1 MNVTEDP
8 EYDNICTKCNQ
19 KIMNY
24 PNKLCRK
31 QFLPPRITST
41 YEIQNSGTNNFF
53 KLLSENLKLDEFIK
67 ETQLNSKYCDDFI
80 EWIPSSNLENIK
92 HLANGGSSKVYFG
105 IWNLS
110 SNMSLAPVIPK
121 QVTCKV
127 VLKSINGS
135 DNISDLILNELKFHH
150 ECRGPR
156 VIPFYGITKSPHS
169 LDGNKYAMI
178 IRHAEYGDLRNY
190 IYKFFPKLT
199 WIDRAKILL
208 ELSKALNSLHQMNL
222 LHRDFHCKNILVDE
236 GDRIF
241 VSDFGLCQLIGSE
254 IDTNNIQGVLPY
266 IAPEVLRHEPYTKRS
281 EVYSISMI
289 MWELTSKKP
298 PFSNYPHNIELA
310 FAVLDGQ
317 RPEDVKG
324 TPYFYANIMKQCWDS
339 DPLKRPDASC
349 LPEIFEKMIEQFKMT
364 DDNVSSNSTSCSL
377 SSRSNSVNNDN
388 IESGYKT
395 RAYSLSLTCKTNDAD
410 IEISPLPPVANL
422 NEISIQAEYETKK
435 HENISGF
442 STNFNGI

>member
-53 KLLSENLKLDEFIK
+53 KLLSGNLKLDEFIK

-110 SNMSLAPVIPK
+110 SNMSLAPVVPK

-150 ECRGPR
+150 GCRGPR

-178 IRHAEYGDLRNY
+178 IRHAE
-190 IYKFFPKLT
+190 
-199 WIDRAKILL
+199 
-208 ELSKALNSLHQMNL
+208 
-222 LHRDFHCKNILVDE
+222 DFHCKNILVDE

-254 IDTNNIQGVLPY
+254 
-266 IAPEVLRHEPYTKRS
+266 
-281 EVYSISMI
+281 
-289 MWELTSKKP
+289 
-298 PFSNYPHNIELA
+298 IELA

-349 LPEIFEKMIEQFKMT
+349 LPEIFEKMIEQFKLT

>member
-31 QFLPPRITST
+31 QFLPPRIT
-41 YEIQNSGTNNFF
+41 
-53 KLLSENLKLDEFIK
+53 K
-67 ETQLNSKYCDDFI
+67 TQLNSKYCDDFI

-236 GDRIF
+236 
-241 VSDFGLCQLIGSE
+241 
-254 IDTNNIQGVLPY
+254 
-266 IAPEVLRHEPYTKRS
+266 
-281 EVYSISMI
+281 
-289 MWELTSKKP
+289 
-298 PFSNYPHNIELA
+298 ELA

-410 IEISPLPPVANL
+410 IEISPLPPAVNL

>member
-1 MNVTEDP
+1 
-8 EYDNICTKCNQ
+8 
-19 KIMNY
+19 
-24 PNKLCRK
+24 
-31 QFLPPRITST
+31 
-41 YEIQNSGTNNFF
+41 
-53 KLLSENLKLDEFIK
+53 
-67 ETQLNSKYCDDFI
+67 
-80 EWIPSSNLENIK
+80 
-92 HLANGGSSKVYFG
+92 
-105 IWNLS
+105 
-110 SNMSLAPVIPK
+110 
-121 QVTCKV
+121 
-127 VLKSINGS
+127 
-135 DNISDLILNELKFHH
+135 
-150 ECRGPR
+150 
-156 VIPFYGITKSPHS
+156 
-169 LDGNKYAMI
+169 MI

-241 VSDFGLCQLIGSE
+241 VSDFGLCQQIGSE

-339 DPLKRPDASC
+339 DPQKRP
-349 LPEIFEKMIEQFKMT
+349 
-364 DDNVSSNSTSCSL
+364 
-377 SSRSNSVNNDN
+377 
-388 IESGYKT
+388 
-395 RAYSLSLTCKTNDAD
+395 
-410 IEISPLPPVANL
+410 
-422 NEISIQAEYETKK
+422 
-435 HENISGF
+435 
-442 STNFNGI
+442 